1 MNTLFSIDK
10 GEQSNILQCVNGS
23 TNLYIHTEE
32 YYTAIKKKQATHAV
46 QLEWISG
53 ALFCLGK
60 EPMSVAYIHYDCLY
74 LTVLNGRA
82 IERENQRVVAKVKV
96 ACAYM
101 LSCFNCIQ
109 LFVILWIVAYQL
121 PLSQGFSRK
130 EYWSELPCPPP
141 GDLPDPGVD
150 PVSLMP
156 LALAGG
162 FFTTGA
168 TCEARRYKLV
178 RAKVNSVLC
187 LQLLVSLRLF
197 QN

>member
-1 MNTLFSIDK
+1 
-10 GEQSNILQCVNGS
+10 
-23 TNLYIHTEE
+23 
-32 YYTAIKKKQATHAV
+32 
-46 QLEWISG
+46 
-53 ALFCLGK
+53 
-60 EPMSVAYIHYDCLY
+60 MSVAYIHYDCLY

-96 ACAYM
+96 VCAYM
-101 LSCFNCIQ
+101 LSCFSCIQ